1 MPFVGIGT
9 SAEADAGQTSLEL
22 PMTFFHRIPG
32 VGLTLINME
41 LNKDII
47 NYRKETFGG
56 LIINLKTGK
65 IFKLNKTGYKVFLV
79 LYKGIKSK
87 EELIRKLQNDFKG
100 NRNQIKTDVKT
111 FIKKLV
117 ENGFFIRK

>member
-1 MPFVGIGT
+1 
-9 SAEADAGQTSLEL
+9 
-22 PMTFFHRIPG
+22 
-32 VGLTLINME
+32 ME

>member
-1 MPFVGIGT
+1 VPFVGIGT